1 VNGLVDVRQQVLVF
15 VELVKVTDRGQLI
28 VGALVAQVVS
38 RCRTASYQRPV
49 ATCIRISRYF
59 VFSLGIIGT
68 QLINASTYRPI
79 GRCRRSQHR
88 NLRKSMTLKKLLADR
103 YAAATT
109 ILNHNPNPKPLFYR
123 FAQTM
128 HRLQKEIT
136 LQQNPCYV

>member
-49 ATCIRISRYF
+49 CTCIRISRYF
-59 VFSLGIIGT
+59 VFSLGIIRT

-79 GRCRRSQHR
+79 GRCRRSKHR
-88 NLRKSMTLKKLLADR
+88 NLRKSMTLKNYWLID
-103 YAAATT
+103 T
-109 ILNHNPNPKPLFYR
+109 PLR
-123 FAQTM
+123 QLSLT
-128 HRLQKEIT
+128 IT
-136 LQQNPCYV
+136 LTLNPYFTALLKQCTVCKRK

>member
-1 VNGLVDVRQQVLVF
+1 MNGLVDVRQQVLVF

-88 NLRKSMTLKKLLADR
+88 NLRKSMTLKNYWLID
-103 YAAATT
+103 T
-109 ILNHNPNPKPLFYR
+109 PLR
-123 FAQTM
+123 QLSLT
-128 HRLQKEIT
+128 IT
-136 LQQNPCYV
+136 LTLNPYFTALLKQCTVCKRK